1 MRLTIKAK
9 LAATFAVVVLMS
21 AGAMFAAIQ
30 ALGNLDASFNEALN
44 SNVKRIALAEDA
56 DARSLQVAQDEKAII
71 LASRAEEI
79 DRYSSEIAREA
90 SAIDT
95 GISELKALSTTEDDR
110 NLIDT
115 YEQQWKTY
123 LSIDGQVQQYAR
135 LNSLVRARTMEQ
147 NEGSEAFDTALATL
161 DRLASRYSSAAIP
174 TASDLSAVV
183 ELAALEDGLRN
194 VRVLGLDL
202 MAASDDPEQQ
212 KKYDDAIT
220 GSLVALQQQ
229 RVKATDVLGADPA
242 AETLDKQISAWLEIF
257 SSYRQIAMENGED
270 KAIRLVTGDGAKARE
285 AAAST
290 IDEIVKIENDE
301 LKSASAENGK
311 LYDASRLLLLGLL
324 IGSVIT
330 AGLAATWIVMG
341 ISTGLKKVRR
351 VLDAVAIGDLEQ
363 RVSVTTNDEIK
374 DLIVTVNGMTDSLRQ
389 SAQIADTIAD
399 GDLTVDPKPLSDK
412 DVLGLALKRMVERL
426 RDVIADALASAQN
439 VSAGSQELSATAE
452 QLSQGATEQ
461 ASSTE
466 EASAS
471 MEEMAATIRQAADN
485 AAQTEKI
492 ARKSAAD
499 ATQSGEAVSNAVG
512 AMQTIAEK
520 IMVVQ
525 EIARQTDLLALNAA
539 VEAAR
544 AGEHGRGFAVVASE
558 VRKLAERSQAAAA
571 EISALS
577 DKTVKTAQSAG
588 EMLQRLVPDI
598 QRTAEL
604 VEEIAAGAR
613 EQNAGAAQ
621 INTAI
626 QQLDKVTQ
634 QNTSAAEEMSST
646 SEELAS
652 QAEQLQ
658 SSISY
663 FRISERHAQ
672 PQSRSALP
680 AATGRTEAQALR
692 EALMTSAPH
701 MSRAKPAHSA
711 SAGANSGGFDLDLAD
726 GADDLDAD
734 FTRRGAA

>member
-9 LAATFAVVVLMS
+9 LAATFTIIVLMS

-30 ALGNLDASFNEALN
+30 ALGSLDASFNQALS

-79 DRYSSEIAREA
+79 DRYSSEIASEV
-90 SAIDT
+90 SAMDV
-95 GISELKALSTTEDDR
+95 GISQLRELSTTDEDKAR
-110 NLIDT
+110 IDT

-123 LSIDGQVQQYAR
+123 LSLDGEVQKFAR
-135 LNSLVRARTMEQ
+135 LNSLVRARSMEQ
-147 NEGSEAFDTALATL
+147 NEGATAFVALLEPLDDLTQKLTAVTMPTPADHAALAEL
-161 DRLASRYSSAAIP
+161 GRLRDRLQ
-174 TASDLSAVV
+174 
-183 ELAALEDGLRN
+183 GLRI
-194 VRVLGLDL
+194 LGLDM
-202 MAASDDPEQQ
+202 MAASDDPAVQQ
-212 KKYDDAIT
+212 KIDGEI
-220 GSLVALQQQ
+220 
-229 RVKATDVLGADPA
+229 DPA
-242 AETLDKQISAWLEIF
+242 LAALKDQRTATARAVSGDGAALETLDSRISAWLEIF
-257 SSYRQIAMENGED
+257 GNYRQIAMENGED
-270 KAIRLVTGDGAKARE
+270 HAIALVTGEGQKARE

-290 IDEIVKIENDE
+290 IDEIVKVENDE
-301 LKSASAENGK
+301 LVQASADNGK
-311 LYDASRLLLLGLL
+311 LYDQSRLLLISLL
-324 IGSVIT
+324 AAAVLI
-330 AGLAATWIVMG
+330 AAAAATWIVLG
-341 ISTGLKKVRR
+341 ISSGLRKVRQ
-351 VLDAVAIGDLEQ
+351 VLDAVAIGDLDQ
-363 RVSVTTNDEIK
+363 RVTVTSNDEIK
-374 DLIVTVNGMTDSLRQ
+374 DLIVTVNGMTDSLKA
-389 SAQIADTIAD
+389 SAQLADTIAD
-399 GDLTVDPKPLSDK
+399 GDLTVEPRPLSDK
-412 DVLGLALKRMVERL
+412 DTLGLALKRMVERL
-426 RDVIADALASAQN
+426 REVISDALVSAQN
-439 VSAGSQELSATAE
+439 VSSGSQELSATAE

-471 MEEMAATIRQAADN
+471 MEEMAATIKQSADN
-485 AAQTEKI
+485 AGQTEKI

-499 ATQSGEAVSNAVG
+499 ALASGEAVNNAVT

-571 EISALS
+571 EISTLS

-588 EMLQRLVPDI
+588 EMLGKLVPDI

-604 VEEIAAGAR
+604 VEEISAGAR

-634 QNTSAAEEMSST
+634 QNTSAAEEMSAT

-652 QAEQLQ
+652 QAEHLQ

-663 FRISERHAQ
+663 FRIGDSKAQ
-672 PQSRSALP
+672 PRQRP
-680 AATGRTEAQALR
+680 ANEAAKTSALR
-692 EALMTSAPH
+692 EAVLATAPH
-701 MSRAKPAHSA
+701 VSRGKAPAKSA
-711 SAGANSGGFDLDLAD
+711 NGANGGFDLDLAD
-726 GADDLDAD
+726 GGDELDAD

>member
-9 LAATFAVVVLMS
+9 LAATFTIIVLMS

-30 ALGNLDASFNEALN
+30 ALGSLDASFNQALS

-79 DRYSSEIAREA
+79 DRYSSEIASEV
-90 SAIDT
+90 SAMDV
-95 GISELKALSTTEDDR
+95 GISQLRELSTTDEDKAR
-110 NLIDT
+110 IDT

-123 LSIDGQVQQYAR
+123 LSLDGEVQKYAR

-147 NEGSEAFDTALATL
+147 NEGAAAFVALLEPLDDLTQKLTAVAMPT
-161 DRLASRYSSAAIP
+161 SA
-174 TASDLSAVV
+174 D
-183 ELAALEDGLRN
+183 LAALAELGKLRDKLQSL
-194 VRVLGLDL
+194 RILGLDM
-202 MAASDDPEQQ
+202 MAASDDPAVQGKIDSEIDSALAALKDQRTVTARALAGDGATMQ
-212 KKYDDAIT
+212 ALDGQIT
-220 GSLVALQQQ
+220 
-229 RVKATDVLGADPA
+229 
-242 AETLDKQISAWLEIF
+242 AWLEIF

-270 KAIRLVTGDGAKARE
+270 HAITLVTGDGQKARE

-290 IDEIVKIENDE
+290 IDEIVKVENDE
-301 LKSASAENGK
+301 LNQASAENGQ
-311 LYDASRLLLLGLL
+311 LYEQSRLLLIGLL
-324 IGSVIT
+324 AAAVLL
-330 AGLAATWIVMG
+330 AAAAATWIVLG
-341 ISTGLKKVRR
+341 ISNGLKKIRQ
-351 VLDAVAIGDLEQ
+351 VLDAVAIGDLDQ

-374 DLIVTVNGMTDSLRQ
+374 DLIVTVNGMTESLKA
-389 SAQIADTIAD
+389 SAQLADTIAD

-412 DVLGLALKRMVERL
+412 DTLGLALKRMVERL
-426 RDVIADALASAQN
+426 REVISDALVSAQN
-439 VSAGSQELSATAE
+439 VSSGSQELSATAE

-471 MEEMAATIRQAADN
+471 MEEMAATIKQSADN
-485 AAQTEKI
+485 AGQTEKI

-499 ATQSGEAVSNAVG
+499 ALASGEAVNNAVT

-571 EISALS
+571 EISTLS

-588 EMLQRLVPDI
+588 EMLGKLVPDI

-604 VEEIAAGAR
+604 VEEITAGAR

-634 QNTSAAEEMSST
+634 QNTSAAEEMSAT

-652 QAEQLQ
+652 QAEHLQ

-663 FRISERHAQ
+663 FRIGDAKAQ
-672 PQSRSALP
+672 PRQRP
-680 AATGRTEAQALR
+680 ASEAAKTNALR
-692 EALMTSAPH
+692 DAVLAAAPH
-701 MSRAKPAHSA
+701 VTRGKSPTKPS
-711 SAGANSGGFDLDLAD
+711 GGNGGFDLDLAD
-726 GADDLDAD
+726 GADELDAD

>member
-9 LAATFAVVVLMS
+9 LAATFTIIVLMS

-30 ALGNLDASFNEALN
+30 ALGSLDASFNQALN
-44 SNVKRIALAEDA
+44 SNVKRIALAEEA

-79 DRYSSEIAREA
+79 DRYSSEIASEV
-90 SAIDT
+90 SAMDV
-95 GISELKALSTTEDDR
+95 GISQLRELSTTDEDKAR
-110 NLIDT
+110 IDT

-123 LSIDGQVQQYAR
+123 LSLDGEVQKFAR
-135 LNSLVRARTMEQ
+135 LNSLVRARSMEQ
-147 NEGSEAFDTALATL
+147 NEGATAFVALLEPLDDLTQKLTAVAMPTPADHAALA
-161 DRLASRYSSAAIP
+161 
-174 TASDLSAVV
+174 
-183 ELAALEDGLRN
+183 ELGKLRDKLQSL
-194 VRVLGLDL
+194 RILGLDM
-202 MAASDDPEQQ
+202 MAASDDPAIQQ
-212 KKYDDAIT
+212 KIDGEI
-220 GSLVALQQQ
+220 
-229 RVKATDVLGADPA
+229 DPA
-242 AETLDKQISAWLEIF
+242 LAALKDQRSATARALSGESASLEALDSRISAWLEVF
-257 SSYRQIAMENGED
+257 GNYRQIAMENGED
-270 KAIRLVTGDGAKARE
+270 HAIALVTGDGQKARE

-290 IDEIVKIENDE
+290 IDEIVKVENDE
-301 LKSASAENGK
+301 LNQASSDNGK
-311 LYDASRLLLLGLL
+311 LYEQSRLLLIGLL
-324 IGSVIT
+324 AAAVLI
-330 AGLAATWIVMG
+330 AAAAATWIVLG
-341 ISTGLKKVRR
+341 ISSGLKKVRQ
-351 VLDAVAIGDLEQ
+351 VLDAVAVGDLDQ
-363 RVSVTTNDEIK
+363 RVNVTSNDEIR
-374 DLIVTVNGMTDSLRQ
+374 DLIVTVNGMTDSLKA
-389 SAQIADTIAD
+389 SATLADTIAD
-399 GDLTVDPKPLSDK
+399 GDLTVEPKPLSDK
-412 DVLGLALKRMVERL
+412 DTLGLALKRMVERL
-426 RDVIADALASAQN
+426 REVISDALVSAQN
-439 VSAGSQELSATAE
+439 VSSGSQELSATAE

-471 MEEMAATIRQAADN
+471 MEQMAATIKQSADN
-485 AAQTEKI
+485 AGQTEKI

-499 ATQSGEAVSNAVG
+499 ALASGEAVNNAVA

-571 EISALS
+571 EISTLS

-588 EMLQRLVPDI
+588 EMLGKLVPDI

-604 VEEIAAGAR
+604 VEEISAGAR

-634 QNTSAAEEMSST
+634 QNTSAAEEMSAT

-652 QAEQLQ
+652 QAEHLQ

-663 FRISERHAQ
+663 FRIGDSKTTPTRQRGVE
-672 PQSRSALP
+672 P
-680 AATGRTEAQALR
+680 AGKTSALR
-692 EALMTSAPH
+692 EAVMATAPH
-701 MSRAKPAHSA
+701 IPRAKTPAKSIA
-711 SAGANSGGFDLDLAD
+711 LNGGFDLDLAD
-726 GADDLDAD
+726 GGDELDAD